1 MWEPP
6 DPEPSTAGAHSELR
20 RIGPP
25 AAGVMER
32 EVGGCVVL
40 LPPNQAEVLV
50 LNETASD
57 VWRLVDGEL
66 TLSDMVSLLAQAYG
80 VEPLSICDDVT
91 GTIRRFEENG
101 LFAVSQ

>member
-1 MWEPP
+1 M
-6 DPEPSTAGAHSELR
+6 
-20 RIGPP
+20 IGPP

-40 LPPNQAEVLV
+40 LSPDQSEVLV

-66 TLSDMVSLLAQAYG
+66 TLSDIVSLLARAYG
-80 VEPLSICDDVT
+80 MDPQAICDEVAA
-91 GTIRRFEENG
+91 TIHRFEENG
-101 LFAVSQ
+101 LVSVLR

>member
-6 DPEPSTAGAHSELR
+6 QCDPDTAGVWP

-25 AAGVMER
+25 ALGVMER
-32 EVGGCVVL
+32 EVAGCVVL
-40 LPPNQAEVLV
+40 LSPDQAELLV

-66 TLSDMVSLLAQAYG
+66 TLSDIVSLLARAYG
-80 VEPLSICDDVT
+80 VDPQAICDEVAD
-91 GTIRRFEENG
+91 TIHRFEENG
-101 LFAVSQ
+101 LLSVAR

>member
-1 MWEPP
+1 MSVKPGQAQV
-6 DPEPSTAGAHSELR
+6 SR

-40 LPPNQAEVLV
+40 LSPDQAEVLV

-57 VWRLVDGEL
+57 VWRLVDGDL
-66 TLSDMVSLLAQAYG
+66 TLSDIVSLLARAYG
-80 VEPLSICDDVT
+80 VDPLTICDEVV

-101 LFAVSQ
+101 LVAFAQ